1 MLLVPLSVTPPA
13 PLPLTWSPSLPPIEP
28 DKVRVPVATLAKT
41 VAPDHVSG
49 AATVLPPASS
59 RMLLTSTD
67 PLTPSAV
74 LPEARIVLAVPAK
87 WIWSTVSP
95 AMFIVVDVD
104 PLNWTIVPPDSPVV
118 GRPFV
123 QFAALDHTPPLAGPC
138 HTCVDA
144 SAGEAP
150 SAMNAP
156 DTARHLAIDLA
167 QRPVSPTFTP
177 APFLAFAEASAGRLW
192 SLSLD
197 RRSPRRTRYLVCMG
211 DWTDARRSEHMITGA
226 LVDLRP
232 LQAEDVDQL
241 EDVANDAAYHGPFGM
256 FVLKGAGDIRR
267 GFEVDGLLS
276 DEYGRLVVVDK
287 SGAPAGGVSYR
298 AVSYGPPPS
307 SLAYDIGVVIDPA
320 SRRRGYGA
328 DAQSL
333 LARYL
338 FDTYTIERVE
348 ASTDVENTGEQR
360 ALERAGFTREGILR
374 RAQWRAGAWHDLVL
388 YSKLRGE

>member
-1 MLLVPLSVTPPA
+1 
-13 PLPLTWSPSLPPIEP
+13 
-28 DKVRVPVATLAKT
+28 
-41 VAPDHVSG
+41 
-49 AATVLPPASS
+49 
-59 RMLLTSTD
+59 
-67 PLTPSAV
+67 
-74 LPEARIVLAVPAK
+74 
-87 WIWSTVSP
+87 
-95 AMFIVVDVD
+95 
-104 PLNWTIVPPDSPVV
+104 
-118 GRPFV
+118 
-123 QFAALDHTPPLAGPC
+123 
-138 HTCVDA
+138 
-144 SAGEAP
+144 
-150 SAMNAP
+150 
-156 DTARHLAIDLA
+156 
-167 QRPVSPTFTP
+167 
-177 APFLAFAEASAGRLW
+177 
-192 SLSLD
+192 
-197 RRSPRRTRYLVCMG
+197 
-211 DWTDARRSEHMITGA
+211 MITGA